1 MPIRHETELRKKE
14 KTIASIIEATELL
27 VSARS
32 DSLPTVREIAKKSGY
47 SIGSLYRN
55 FTSVGDIVA
64 QIVARRQ
71 VATATTVEALLVQH
85 SPDDGVDVFCGK
97 LTVLLFSMAQA
108 FNPKVV
114 RFIFNVALDHSRRA
128 DTLNIAADR
137 MVSPLMAAIARDRSG
152 TFKKSSEKELR
163 LLSRCTVF
171 MVRSP
176 LLEGNSF
183 FGTPE
188 HKAMVYNYML
198 KGLQAEPY

>member
-1 MPIRHETELRKKE
+1 MPTRHETELRKKE
-14 KTIASIIEATELL
+14 MTIASIVKATELL
-27 VSARS
+27 VGARS

-71 VATATTVEALLVQH
+71 VATATAVEALLVQH
-85 SPDDGVDVFCGK
+85 SPDEGVDVFCGK

-114 RFIFNVALDHSRRA
+114 RFVFNVALDHSRRA

-137 MVSPLMAAIARDRSG
+137 MVSPLMAAIARDKSG
-152 TFKKSSEKELR
+152 TFKKLSEKELR
-163 LLSRCTVF
+163 LLSRGTVF

-183 FGTPE
+183 FGTSE

-198 KGLQAEPY
+198 KGLQAER

>member
-1 MPIRHETELRKKE
+1 MPTRHETELRKKE
-14 KTIASIIEATELL
+14 MTIASIVKATELL
-27 VSARS
+27 VGARS

-47 SIGSLYRN
+47 SIGSFYRN

-71 VATATTVEALLVQH
+71 VAAATTVETLLVQH
-85 SPDDGVDVFCGK
+85 SPDDGVDVFCSK
-97 LTVLLFSMAQA
+97 LTVLLFSLAQA

-114 RFIFNVALDHSRRA
+114 RLIFNVALDHSRHV
-128 DTLNIAADR
+128 DTLNIVADR

-152 TFKKSSEKELR
+152 TFKKSSEKELH
-163 LLSRCTVF
+163 LLSRGTVF

-198 KGLQAEPY
+198 KGLQAEPE

>member
-1 MPIRHETELRKKE
+1 MLNRHETELRKKE
-14 KTIASIIEATELL
+14 KTIASIVEATELL
-27 VSARS
+27 VGARS

-47 SIGSLYRN
+47 SIGSFYRN
-55 FTSVGDIVA
+55 FTSVGEIVA

-71 VATATTVEALLVQH
+71 VATATTVETLLVQH
-85 SPDDGVDVFCGK
+85 SPDDGVDVFCSK
-97 LTVLLFSMAQA
+97 LTVLLFSLAQA
-108 FNPKVV
+108 INPKVV
-114 RFIFNVALDHSRRA
+114 RLIFNVALDHSRHV

-152 TFKKSSEKELR
+152 TFKKSSEKELH
-163 LLSRCTVF
+163 LLSRGTVF

-188 HKAMVYNYML
+188 HKAIVYNYML
-198 KGLQAEPY
+198 KGLQAEP